1 MLGKVQKIY
10 DMKRKLYDYLKDWK
24 QKEDGRVAL
33 MIEGARRIGKS
44 WLVEEFARN
53 EYLSYILVDFT
64 NISPAL
70 KSVFDNYLYDLDL
83 FFMYLQTITGKK
95 LHERNS
101 LIIFDEVQFYPKA
114 REAIK
119 HLVADGRYDYIET
132 GSLVSIKKNTK
143 GILIPSEERQ
153 VKMFPMDFEE
163 FLWALGDELTMP
175 FIRMCYE
182 NQKSLGPMHRKAM
195 DLFRQYMI
203 VGGMPQVVNTFVKE
217 KNFEQVDIVKRDIL
231 SLYRND
237 IQNYADGLTEKVT
250 SIWDTLP
257 SQLQKHE
264 KKFRLSA
271 LRDEA
276 RFRSYE
282 TSFFWLKEA
291 EVVNI
296 CYGATEP
303 SIGLEMK
310 QDDSSLK
317 LYMGDTGLLISHA
330 FSEKQIMG
338 EELYQKLL
346 LGKLE
351 VNEGMLVENIVA
363 QMLRASGHKLFFFS
377 SYSKNDSEQTM
388 EIDFLIAKDVITTRH
403 NISPI
408 EVKSS
413 TRYTLS
419 SLRKCMRKYGS
430 QMSTPYVIH
439 PGDLKIEDG
448 IVYLPLYMTSL
459 L

>member
-1 MLGKVQKIY
+1 MR
-10 DMKRKLYDYLKDWK
+10 RKLYDYLKKWK
-24 QKEDGRVAL
+24 DEEKGRVAL
-33 MIEGARRIGKS
+33 MIEGARRTGKS

-53 EYLSYILVDFT
+53 EYQSYILVDFT
-64 NISPAL
+64 KISPEI
-70 KSVFDNYLYDLDL
+70 KNIFDNYLYSADL
-83 FFMYLQTITGKK
+83 FFMYLQTITGIK
-95 LHERNS
+95 LFKRNS
-101 LIIFDEVQFYPKA
+101 VIIFDEVQFYPKA

-143 GILIPSEERQ
+143 GILIPSEERK

-163 FLWALGDELTMP
+163 FLWALGDDMTMP
-175 FIRMCYE
+175 FIRMCFE
-182 NQKSLGPMHRKAM
+182 KKQPLGPLHRKVM

-203 VGGMPQVVNTFVKE
+203 VGGMPQVVKTFIEE
-217 KNFEQVDIVKRDIL
+217 KDFERVDVMKRDIL
-231 SLYRND
+231 NLYRND
-237 IQNYADGLTEKVT
+237 IQNYTETLVEKVT
-250 SIWDTLP
+250 NIWDTLP

-264 KKFRLSA
+264 KKFQFSA
-271 LRDEA
+271 ISNEA
-276 RFRSYE
+276 RYRSYE

-310 QDDSSLK
+310 QDDSTMK
-317 LYMGDTGLLISHA
+317 LYMADTGLLISHA

-338 EELYQKLL
+338 KELYKTLL

-363 QMLRASGHKLFFFS
+363 QMLRTSGHKLFFFS
-377 SYSKNDSEQTM
+377 NYSKINSEETM

-413 TRYTLS
+413 KRYALS
-419 SLRKCMRKYGS
+419 SLKKYIKKYG
-430 QMSTPYVIH
+430 QQLSTPYVLH
-439 PGDLKIEDG
+439 SNDLKEEDG
-448 IVYLPLYMTSL
+448 IVYLPLYMTPL